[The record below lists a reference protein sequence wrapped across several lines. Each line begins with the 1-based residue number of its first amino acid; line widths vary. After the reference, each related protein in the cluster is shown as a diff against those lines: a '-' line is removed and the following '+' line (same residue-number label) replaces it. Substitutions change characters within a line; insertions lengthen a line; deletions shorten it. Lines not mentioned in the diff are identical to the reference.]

1 MEVFNINELSDYLHC
16 SISMIRKLVRE
27 KKLPYFRI
35 GNRLNFKKEMIDTW
49 IYNQSIKN
57 INNNQERK
65 NENV

>member
-49 IYNQSIKN
+49 I
-57 INNNQERK
+57 
-65 NENV
+65 